1 MPCLIPRGISLKQL
15 MCSLFLSFDLEQF
28 FHFAKC
34 TLAVLLFHL
43 VSCRFIPF
51 NICSTKFDYLGNLNR
66 DHGGVSQDLT
76 RAECCTSATVPG
88 NTFFSLQGLRLDRMW
103 FIGLKRACP
112 EPFSAKRHQFNLS
125 IFLNRVIKGLVCF
138 GSRPSDSRSS

>member
-103 FIGLKRACP
+103 FIGPA
-112 EPFSAKRHQFNLS
+112 SLS
-125 IFLNRVIKGLVCF
+125 
-138 GSRPSDSRSS
+138 